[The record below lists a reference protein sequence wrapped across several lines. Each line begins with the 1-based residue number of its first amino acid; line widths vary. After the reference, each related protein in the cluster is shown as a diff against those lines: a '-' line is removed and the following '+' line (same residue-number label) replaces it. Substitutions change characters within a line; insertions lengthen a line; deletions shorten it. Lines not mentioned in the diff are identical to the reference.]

1 MGFLSFISSIFKPA
15 ADLIDDLHT
24 SDEEK
29 MLLKKEMMKLENE
42 VTLKAMEL
50 EKQLV
55 EANSSIIKAEATGGS
70 WIQRNWRPI
79 TMLTFLVLVVLDSFG
94 WLANP
99 LADEA
104 WVLLQI
110 GLGGYVA
117 GRSVEKIIPGVM
129 ASRGGSKDSAKG

>member
-42 VTLKAMEL
+42 VTMKAMEL

-94 WLANP
+94 ILANP

-129 ASRGGSKDSAKG
+129 ARRGGSGDSAKG